1 MRAVVRGLLVSVFLC
16 APAWAAVNDPEGVL
30 TAGNTAYQSGEYA
43 KAAKLY
49 RQLATGGFESG
60 DLFYNLGTAELR
72 AGRRGEAILWF
83 ERALRLEPHDGD
95 VQFNLAEARRGNID
109 KVVGA
114 REEATLVE
122 RVGER
127 VPVTATGAAFVGA
140 WLLAFAALIIRR
152 LQSRARSV
160 LLSVGLVSGVVAVA
174 SAVLLWTAWWQ
185 RTQVRH
191 AVVVAASSAVR
202 EGPASDFRTAFE
214 IHEGLKVRVVR
225 EKDGFLRV
233 RLPNGS
239 EGWVVAAD
247 APVI

>member
-1 MRAVVRGLLVSVFLC
+1 MTAVVRGLLVCVLFCST
-16 APAWAAVNDPEGVL
+16 AWADISDPIGVL
-30 TAGNTAYQSGEYA
+30 NQGNTAYQSGEYA
-43 KAAKLY
+43 QAATLY
-49 RQLATGGFESG
+49 RQLATGGFASG

-83 ERALRLEPHDGD
+83 ERALLLEPHDGD
-95 VQFNLAEARRGNID
+95 VEFNLAEARRGNID
-109 KVVGA
+109 KIVGA

-127 VPVTATGAAFVGA
+127 VPVAAASIAFVGF
-140 WLLAFAALIIRR
+140 WLLAFAALIIRS
-152 LQSRARSV
+152 LQARAQS
-160 LLSVGLVSGVVAVA
+160 LLLGVGLVAGLVAVA
-174 SAVLLWTAWWQ
+174 AAVLLWTAWWQ

-191 AVVVAASSAVR
+191 AVVVTASSAVR

-239 EGWVVAAD
+239 EGWVAEAE
-247 APVI
+247 APII